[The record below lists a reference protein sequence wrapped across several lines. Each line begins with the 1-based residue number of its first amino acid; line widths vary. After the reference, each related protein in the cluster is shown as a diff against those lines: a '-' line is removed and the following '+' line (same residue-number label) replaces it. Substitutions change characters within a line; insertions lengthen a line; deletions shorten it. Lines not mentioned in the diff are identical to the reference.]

1 MIKSMT
7 GYGTGSIKLPSS
19 NLNLELKSL
28 NSRNLDIRFS
38 GLSLGAEL
46 EEKIRSN
53 LSSRLQRGSIKVF
66 IDFDKNTKDKSVFF
80 DEDNFK
86 SIMQLLVK
94 IEKKYNQ
101 KLDLNNLVNINDL
114 FKSKDIE
121 ITDDKKTVRAF
132 KKALDQ
138 LDKTRIFEGKQIQKD
153 LIKRLR
159 FIKKDVQDMKKLTL
173 SLKNKRKKEIS
184 DKIRFYIEQD
194 SIDDNRLM
202 QEVAYIIERSDIT
215 EEIVRVNIHI
225 DSFLKYLKSKEPV
238 GKRLGFLT
246 QEINREVNTIGSKS
260 PLPTVTGKVVE
271 IKNELEKIREQL
283 QNIL

>member
-7 GYGTGSIKLPSS
+7 GYGIGSIKLPSG

-38 GLSLGAEL
+38 GLSLGTEF
-46 EEKIRSN
+46 EEKIRLN
-53 LSSRLQRGSIKVF
+53 LSNRLQRGSIKVF

-173 SLKNKRKKEIS
+173 SLKKKRKKEIS
-184 DKIRFYIEQD
+184 DKIKFYLEQD
-194 SIDDNRLM
+194 SIDENRLM

-215 EEIVRVNIHI
+215 EEILRVNIHI

-260 PLPTVTGKVVE
+260 PLPTDTGKVVE
-271 IKNELEKIREQL
+271 VKNELEKIREQL

>member
-7 GYGTGSIKLPSS
+7 GYGTSSIKLPSS

-53 LSSRLQRGSIKVF
+53 LSSRLQRGSIKVL
-66 IDFDKNTKDKSVFF
+66 IDFDKNTKDKSVHF

-86 SIMQLLVK
+86 SILQVLVK

-121 ITDDKKTVRAF
+121 IIDDKKTVRAF
-132 KKALDQ
+132 KNALDQ

-225 DSFLKYLKSKEPV
+225 DSFLEYLKSKEPV

-260 PLPTVTGKVVE
+260 PLPIVTGKVVE

>member
-7 GYGTGSIKLPSS
+7 GYGIGSIKLPSG
-19 NLNLELKSL
+19 NFNLELKSL
-28 NSRNLDIRFS
+28 NSRNLDIRFL

-53 LSSRLQRGSIKVF
+53 LSNRLQRGSIKVF
-66 IDFDKNTKDKSVFF
+66 IDFDKNTKDKSVLF

-86 SIMQLLVK
+86 SILQILVK

-260 PLPTVTGKVVE
+260 PLPTVTSKVVE

>member
-7 GYGTGSIKLPSS
+7 GYGTSSIKLPSS

-46 EEKIRSN
+46 EEKIRLILSN
-53 LSSRLQRGSIKVF
+53 RLQRGSIKVF
-66 IDFDKNTKDKSVFF
+66 IDFNKDTKDKSVFF

-86 SIMQLLVK
+86 SIVQLLVK

-138 LDKTRIFEGKQIQKD
+138 LDKNRISEGKQIQKD

-225 DSFLKYLKSKEPV
+225 DSFLEYLKSKEPV

-260 PLPTVTGKVVE
+260 PLPIVTGKVVE

>member
-28 NSRNLDIRFS
+28 NSRNLDIRIS
-38 GLSLGAEL
+38 GLSLSLEL

-53 LSSRLQRGSIKVF
+53 LSNRLQRGSIKVF
-66 IDFDKNTKDKSVFF
+66 IDFDKNIKDNSILF

-86 SIMQLLVK
+86 SILQVLSK

-101 KLDLNNLVNINDL
+101 KLDLNNLVKINDL

-121 ITDDKKTVRAF
+121 ITDDKKIVRAF

-138 LDKTRIFEGKQIQKD
+138 LDKTRIFEGNQIQKD

-159 FIKKDVQDMKKLTL
+159 FIKKDVQNMKKLTL

>member
-7 GYGTGSIKLPSS
+7 GYGIASIKLPSG
-19 NLNLELKSL
+19 NFNLELKSL

-53 LSSRLQRGSIKVF
+53 LSNRLQRGSIKVF
-66 IDFDKNTKDKSVFF
+66 IDFDKNTKNNSVLF

-86 SIMQLLVK
+86 SMLKVVTK

-121 ITDDKKTVRAF
+121 ITNDIKILKAF

-159 FIKKDVQDMKKLTL
+159 FIKADVQDMKKLTL
-173 SLKNKRKKEIS
+173 SLKKERKKEIS
-184 DKIRFYIEQD
+184 DKIRFYIGQD